1 MHQMLA
7 ILALLI
13 ATTGTVAAQQ
23 AEPTPAARDAAIKK
37 AMHYLDQ
44 EIWSLQEYGS
54 PIKQYAVGVAAW
66 AYLLAGDRAPKAK
79 RLPSR
84 TKPLKRMRGFLD
96 RYVESV
102 ERDYARNDERERQ
115 NPTSPAPPGVGP
127 GGMPPMTRESAMRPK
142 QYVWT
147 LAMAAHFYAESVA
160 RGKKSGASKKRLK
173 TTVKLLE
180 NAQQPNGGWGHDD
193 ARRPGMGLPAIRIP
207 KPGGGH
213 FDYPGTLLA
222 AANCALSGIGVGH
235 RALRSKGA
243 ESLARGRK
251 YFGGAQNADGTYPY
265 DPSQK
270 HDVKTKTAMAGGIE
284 VARTTGAV
292 FALLCAG
299 GDAKSAEVTNAL
311 AAVDASPELMAEGH
325 GSASMA
331 LQFGALLSK
340 ARGEEAWKTFRR
352 IYFPRILASQD
363 DAGAFRCVCLNKSPG
378 VTCDTDHSGGGGP
391 GGGDYARQQE
401 VYVTAI
407 YTLILLL
414 DRAKLAAIPTMPP
427 RLAPTTESPA
437 KR

>member
-1 MHQMLA
+1 MYQLP
-7 ILALLI
+7 ILFAALF
-13 ATTGTVAAQQ
+13 AMAGAVGAQQ
-23 AEPTPAARDAAIKK
+23 PEPTPAARDAAITK
-37 AMHYLDQ
+37 AMRYLDR

-54 PIKQYAVGVAAW
+54 PIKQYAVGAAAW

-84 TKPLKRMRGFLD
+84 SKALKRMRSFLD
-96 RYVESV
+96 RYVETV
-102 ERDYARNDERERQ
+102 ERDYARNDERERK
-115 NPTSPAPPGVGP
+115 NPTSPVPPGVGP

-173 TTVKLLE
+173 ATVKLLE
-180 NAQQPNGGWGHDD
+180 DAQQPNGGWGHDD

-222 AANCALSGIGVGH
+222 ATNCALSGIGVGH
-235 RALRSKGA
+235 RALRSKSPK
-243 ESLARGRK
+243 SLARGRK
-251 YFGGAQNADGTYPY
+251 YFDEAQNGDGTYPY

-270 HDVKTKTAMAGGIE
+270 HDVKTKTAMAGGLE

-292 FALLCAG
+292 FAMLCAN
-299 GDAKSAEVTNAL
+299 GDPTRAQVTKAL
-311 AAVDASPELMAEGH
+311 AAIDASPELMAEGH

-340 ARGEEAWKTFRR
+340 ARGDEAWKTFRR

-363 DAGAFRCVCLNKSPG
+363 DDGAFRCVCLNKSPG
-378 VTCDTDHSGGGGP
+378 VTCDTDRAGGGP
-391 GGGDYARQQE
+391 GGDYARQQQ

-407 YTLILLL
+407 YTLVLLL
-414 DRAKLAAIPTMPP
+414 DRAKLAAIPSMPP
-427 RLAPTTESPA
+427 RAAPTTEAP
-437 KR
+437 K